1 MTSDSSS
8 HGASA
13 SGSTPAH
20 IETLMGR
27 SWKAEEHACRLYPG
41 LLKNEKMEDPSWADA
56 FSERQVVP

>member
-1 MTSDSSS
+1 MLRRS
-8 HGASA
+8 
-13 SGSTPAH
+13 

-56 FSERQVVP
+56 FSERQVIP